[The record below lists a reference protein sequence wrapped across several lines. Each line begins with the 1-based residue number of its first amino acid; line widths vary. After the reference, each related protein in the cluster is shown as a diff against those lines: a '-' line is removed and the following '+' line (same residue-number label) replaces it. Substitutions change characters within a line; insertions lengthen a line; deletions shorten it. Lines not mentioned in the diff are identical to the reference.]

1 LPIVLPY
8 PANFRY
14 AAGNVVHAKLFTGL
28 HGNYPGP
35 SIAAAGLDPN
45 NLPIGDKPI

>member
-1 LPIVLPY
+1 LLIVLPY

-14 AAGNVVHAKLFTGL
+14 AAANVVHAKLFTGV
-28 HGNYPGP
+28 HGNYPAP
-35 SIAAAGLDPN
+35 SIAAAGLEPD